1 MTENAPAPLK
11 IAPSILSADFARMGD
26 AVARLAGYGADWVHF
41 DVMDGHFVPNLTF
54 GPMMCAAVRPLTHL
68 PLDVHLMVE
77 RPGDY
82 VEPFHA
88 AGADCITFHVEA
100 DAHVHRTL
108 QSIRA
113 RGMRAGVVLNP
124 ATPVCMAEPVL
135 PLCDLVLLMSVNP
148 GFGGQ
153 AFIPEVLD
161 KIRALDPSVNL
172 SLSIGIGRGAKTQR
186 EAQAMAEQAL
196 DKALAEF
203 LEERRR
209 AAAPK
214 PKPIQ
219 FDLSRLQN
227 IRQAA
232 DTTRDKLLVDE
243 DVTQEPEPPVIAAPT
258 PAPESELTQAQ
269 VSRLSET
276 ETSFLRCLLDGTPYA
291 DLLRQRNVM
300 LSVLVDHINETLFDD
315 FGDTVILFDGDTPE
329 LIEDYA
335 EDVAALLET
344 SV

>member
-1 MTENAPAPLK
+1 MTENAPVPLK

-161 KIRALDPSVNL
+161 KIRALRALIDARGLPTEIEVDGGSNPDTARLCAAAGATVLVAGSSVFRADDPAAMIAAL
-172 SLSIGIGRGAKTQR
+172 RGA
-186 EAQAMAEQAL
+186 
-196 DKALAEF
+196 
-203 LEERRR
+203 
-209 AAAPK
+209 
-214 PKPIQ
+214 
-219 FDLSRLQN
+219 
-227 IRQAA
+227 
-232 DTTRDKLLVDE
+232 
-243 DVTQEPEPPVIAAPT
+243 
-258 PAPESELTQAQ
+258 
-269 VSRLSET
+269 
-276 ETSFLRCLLDGTPYA
+276 
-291 DLLRQRNVM
+291 
-300 LSVLVDHINETLFDD
+300 
-315 FGDTVILFDGDTPE
+315 
-329 LIEDYA
+329 
-335 EDVAALLET
+335 
-344 SV
+344 

>member
-26 AVARLAGYGADWVHF
+26 AVARRAGYGADWVHF

-161 KIRALDPSVNL
+161 KIRALRALIDARGLPTEIEVDGGINPDTARLCAAAGATVLVAGSSVFRADDPAAMIAAL
-172 SLSIGIGRGAKTQR
+172 RGA
-186 EAQAMAEQAL
+186 
-196 DKALAEF
+196 
-203 LEERRR
+203 
-209 AAAPK
+209 
-214 PKPIQ
+214 
-219 FDLSRLQN
+219 
-227 IRQAA
+227 
-232 DTTRDKLLVDE
+232 
-243 DVTQEPEPPVIAAPT
+243 
-258 PAPESELTQAQ
+258 
-269 VSRLSET
+269 
-276 ETSFLRCLLDGTPYA
+276 
-291 DLLRQRNVM
+291 
-300 LSVLVDHINETLFDD
+300 
-315 FGDTVILFDGDTPE
+315 
-329 LIEDYA
+329 
-335 EDVAALLET
+335 
-344 SV
+344 

>member
-161 KIRALDPSVNL
+161 KIRALRAVFVNDTATTEIEVDGGINPDTARLCAAAGATVLVAGSSVFRADDPAAMIAAL
-172 SLSIGIGRGAKTQR
+172 RGA
-186 EAQAMAEQAL
+186 
-196 DKALAEF
+196 
-203 LEERRR
+203 
-209 AAAPK
+209 
-214 PKPIQ
+214 
-219 FDLSRLQN
+219 
-227 IRQAA
+227 
-232 DTTRDKLLVDE
+232 
-243 DVTQEPEPPVIAAPT
+243 
-258 PAPESELTQAQ
+258 
-269 VSRLSET
+269 
-276 ETSFLRCLLDGTPYA
+276 
-291 DLLRQRNVM
+291 
-300 LSVLVDHINETLFDD
+300 
-315 FGDTVILFDGDTPE
+315 
-329 LIEDYA
+329 
-335 EDVAALLET
+335 
-344 SV
+344 

>member
-161 KIRALDPSVNL
+161 KIRALRALIDARGLPTEIEVDGGINPDTARLCAAAGATVLVAGSSVYRADDPAAMIAAL
-172 SLSIGIGRGAKTQR
+172 RGA
-186 EAQAMAEQAL
+186 
-196 DKALAEF
+196 
-203 LEERRR
+203 
-209 AAAPK
+209 
-214 PKPIQ
+214 
-219 FDLSRLQN
+219 
-227 IRQAA
+227 
-232 DTTRDKLLVDE
+232 
-243 DVTQEPEPPVIAAPT
+243 
-258 PAPESELTQAQ
+258 
-269 VSRLSET
+269 
-276 ETSFLRCLLDGTPYA
+276 
-291 DLLRQRNVM
+291 
-300 LSVLVDHINETLFDD
+300 
-315 FGDTVILFDGDTPE
+315 
-329 LIEDYA
+329 
-335 EDVAALLET
+335 
-344 SV
+344 

>member
-161 KIRALDPSVNL
+161 KIRALRALIDARGLPTEIEVDGGINPDTARLCAAAGATVHVAWSSVFRADDPAAMIAAL
-172 SLSIGIGRGAKTQR
+172 RGA
-186 EAQAMAEQAL
+186 
-196 DKALAEF
+196 
-203 LEERRR
+203 
-209 AAAPK
+209 
-214 PKPIQ
+214 
-219 FDLSRLQN
+219 
-227 IRQAA
+227 
-232 DTTRDKLLVDE
+232 
-243 DVTQEPEPPVIAAPT
+243 
-258 PAPESELTQAQ
+258 
-269 VSRLSET
+269 
-276 ETSFLRCLLDGTPYA
+276 
-291 DLLRQRNVM
+291 
-300 LSVLVDHINETLFDD
+300 
-315 FGDTVILFDGDTPE
+315 
-329 LIEDYA
+329 
-335 EDVAALLET
+335 
-344 SV
+344 

>member
-161 KIRALDPSVNL
+161 KIRALRALIDARGLPTEIEVDGGINPDTARLCAAAGATVLVAGSSVFRADDPAVMIAAL
-172 SLSIGIGRGAKTQR
+172 RGA
-186 EAQAMAEQAL
+186 
-196 DKALAEF
+196 
-203 LEERRR
+203 
-209 AAAPK
+209 
-214 PKPIQ
+214 
-219 FDLSRLQN
+219 
-227 IRQAA
+227 
-232 DTTRDKLLVDE
+232 
-243 DVTQEPEPPVIAAPT
+243 
-258 PAPESELTQAQ
+258 
-269 VSRLSET
+269 
-276 ETSFLRCLLDGTPYA
+276 
-291 DLLRQRNVM
+291 
-300 LSVLVDHINETLFDD
+300 
-315 FGDTVILFDGDTPE
+315 
-329 LIEDYA
+329 
-335 EDVAALLET
+335 
-344 SV
+344 

>member
-1 MTENAPAPLK
+1 M
-11 IAPSILSADFARMGD
+11 IVSPSILAADVLNLESAAARMI
-26 AVARLAGYGADWVHF
+26 AAGADWIHV

-161 KIRALDPSVNL
+161 KIRALRALIDARGLPTEIEVDGGINPDTARLCAAAGATVLVAGSSVFRADDPAAMIAAL
-172 SLSIGIGRGAKTQR
+172 RGA
-186 EAQAMAEQAL
+186 
-196 DKALAEF
+196 
-203 LEERRR
+203 
-209 AAAPK
+209 
-214 PKPIQ
+214 
-219 FDLSRLQN
+219 
-227 IRQAA
+227 
-232 DTTRDKLLVDE
+232 
-243 DVTQEPEPPVIAAPT
+243 
-258 PAPESELTQAQ
+258 
-269 VSRLSET
+269 
-276 ETSFLRCLLDGTPYA
+276 
-291 DLLRQRNVM
+291 
-300 LSVLVDHINETLFDD
+300 
-315 FGDTVILFDGDTPE
+315 
-329 LIEDYA
+329 
-335 EDVAALLET
+335 
-344 SV
+344 